1 MVVPIDQLVLIV
13 GAGAS
18 RELGSQGRPLPLMS
32 DWNDILLRALEA
44 RESGLAQLVGIR
56 GGQAGPDFEQAIG
69 DFLAWQRIFH
79 LSARF
84 LPLGLIDR
92 FDNDVR
98 RWKDKAE
105 SRSKAVV
112 DTLRT
117 TLYQE
122 FSSARIETAAAT
134 AAYKA
139 LFERFHLSTGA
150 TITVATT
157 NYDPAVELALAEL
170 DRRPNV
176 GAVDGRG
183 GAKWLQPEHLIDACR
198 AGRGVAV
205 LHLHGKVGW
214 YTQSD
219 GQVRIEAGDHSYNE
233 YSGTPT
239 VLMPDPSKDP
249 LEEPAVRALWQEF
262 DLALSQATHCLVLG
276 HSLNDPVLV
285 DHIRTR
291 AGGANKAVSVFPD
304 VQQHDSEPTR
314 PDDLLP
320 GARQIVIRFGP
331 EPDIGSLEEW
341 GGDLRN
347 A

>member
-1 MVVPIDQLVLIV
+1 M
-13 GAGAS
+13 
-18 RELGSQGRPLPLMS
+18 GSQGRQLPLMS
-32 DWNDILLRALEA
+32 DWNDILLSALEA
-44 RESGLAQLVGIR
+44 REMGLAQLVGIR
-56 GGQAGPDFEQAIG
+56 GGQPGPAFEQALG
-69 DFLAWQRIFH
+69 DFLAWQRILD

-84 LPLGLIDR
+84 FPFGLVDR
-92 FDNDVR
+92 YDNDVR

-122 FSSARIETAAAT
+122 FSSARIDTVAAT
-134 AAYKA
+134 SAYKA
-139 LFERFHLSTGA
+139 LFERFDLSQGA

-157 NYDPAVELALAEL
+157 NYDPAVEVALAEL
-170 DRRPNV
+170 DRRPDV
-176 GAVDGRG
+176 GAVDGPG
-183 GAKWLQPEHLIDACR
+183 GARWLHPQRLIDRCR
-198 AGRGVAV
+198 GTGVAV

-233 YSGTPT
+233 SSGTPT
-239 VLMPDPSKDP
+239 VLMPDPSKNP
-249 LEEPAVRALWQEF
+249 LEEPAVKALWDEL

-285 DHIRTR
+285 EHIRTR
-291 AGGANKAVSVFPD
+291 AGGASKAVSVLPES
-304 VQQHDSEPTR
+304 QQHEPEPTH
-314 PDDLLP
+314 PMDLLP
-320 GARQIVIRFGP
+320 GARQIPIRFGP